1 MFSSAWVSPDRIDL
15 KDEKI
20 LKKIIYLYSYALF
33 SLFFFRDLA
42 WNVPTSPPGR
52 Y

>member
-20 LKKIIYLYSYALF
+20 VKKNNL
-33 SLFFFRDLA
+33 SLELCTIFV
-42 WNVPTSPPGR
+42 VPL
-52 Y
+52 